1 MGNIREEIN
10 RVNEIMG
17 VSLIKEQT
25 PTKNQNLLVESIMGN
40 MKSNIGNDFNNIYDE
55 LNFCNF
61 LDYWKNRY
69 GGYYNSNHFS
79 TYDEPVKEA
88 FKKHETA
95 NADLKFISAVAY
107 AESRGISDNRGN
119 PTCYGLFQYCRKYM
133 HTYGI
138 NSREEGENPD
148 IATRQFVKHIT
159 KLGNNLSTYTGK
171 DVFAPEHQYLLYLA
185 WQQGSGGIRTIID
198 GCKDGVSSSKDG
210 SGDVDVQV
218 YDVVSSVQVDDVLSG
233 EATIKRGDMGDLVSY
248 IQSVLVFDYSV
259 DLGDFGELED
269 GIDGKF
275 GPKTVE
281 GVKLFQE
288 DFGLVTDGVV
298 GPCTLDTIL
307 EGSVHSCC
315 KPDGCK
321 NNSCKDSKWC
331 KSIKKDKKS
340 VKTKQKDKV
349 DYGNISEIEPESP
362 CSGLQLA
369 KIPNAVNAWRSGQ
382 PTAEELVWIIETY
395 NIEHIVRMNGDS
407 ASDKSARCGGTLTT
421 KEEEKIASYYGVE
434 WYGNTKH
441 TSGGSFYSS
450 HGKGKP
456 GVGRNITG
464 GSVPPIVDLIG
475 EGNVLVHCRNGAD
488 RTGQMVGAFLSQYWS
503 NPEDLWDYAI
513 KFNNWGGP
521 SGHICEP
528 GGNWGYI
535 KYMEAFYPLRD
546 WCQADENRSSCSS
559 CKNIDKIDRV
569 Y

>member
-1 MGNIREEIN
+1 MGNIREEID
-10 RVNEIMG
+10 RVKQIMG
-17 VSLIKEQT
+17 LSLLKEVTQS
-25 PTKNQNLLVESIMGN
+25 KNLLAESIIGN
-40 MKSNIGNDFNNIYDE
+40 MKNNVSSDYYAEYETIT
-55 LNFCNF
+55 FCNF
-61 LDYWKNRY
+61 LKYWEKRYNRY
-69 GGYYNSNHFS
+69 YDGNHFN
-79 TYDEPVKEA
+79 TYDKSVKKA
-88 FKKHETA
+88 FEDHETSKV
-95 NADLKFISAVAY
+95 DLKLISAVAY
-107 AESRGISDNRGN
+107 AESGGIADNRGN

-138 NSREEGENPD
+138 NSREDAENPD

-159 KLGNNLSTYTGK
+159 RLGDNLSTYTGK
-171 DVFAPEHQYLLYLA
+171 DVFAPEHQYLLYLS
-185 WQQGSGGIRTIID
+185 WQQGAAGIRNIID
-198 GCKDGVSSSKDG
+198 GCDTEG
-210 SGDVDVQV
+210 SDNKNKKSTDVQIYDKVDV
-218 YDVVSSVQVDDVLSG
+218 VQVDDILSG
-233 EATIKRGDMGDLVSY
+233 DATIKRGDMGDIVKY
-248 IQSVLVFDYSV
+248 VQSVLVFDYNV
-259 DLGDFGELED
+259 DLGDFGELKD
-269 GIDGKF
+269 GVDGKF
-275 GPKTVE
+275 GSKTAE

-288 DFGLVTDGVV
+288 DYGLVMDGIV
-298 GPCTLDTIL
+298 GPCTLDTML

-315 KPDGCK
+315 KPNGCK
-321 NNSCKDSKWC
+321 NSTCKDSKWC
-331 KSIKKDKKS
+331 KRSKNKKKPTKPNIKKDNKKNYS
-340 VKTKQKDKV
+340 D
-349 DYGNISEIEPESP
+349 IEDIIPKAP
-362 CSGLQLA
+362 CSSLQLD
-369 KIPNAVNAWRSGQ
+369 KIPNAPNSWRSGQ

-395 NIEHIVRMNGDS
+395 DIKHIVRMNGDS
-407 ASDKSARCGGTLTT
+407 KSDKSAKCGGSLTT
-421 KEEEKIASYYGVE
+421 KEEEEIAEYYGVT

-456 GVGRNITG
+456 GKGRNITG

-559 CKNIDKIDRV
+559 CKNVDKIDKV

>member
-1 MGNIREEIN
+1 MSNIREEIN
-10 RVNEIMG
+10 RVKKIMG
-17 VSLIKEQT
+17 LSLLKEVTQS
-25 PTKNQNLLVESIMGN
+25 KNLLVESIFSN
-40 MKSNIGNDFNNIYDE
+40 MEDNIGDDFNSLYDE

-171 DVFAPEHQYLLYLA
+171 DVFAPEHQYLLYLS
-185 WQQGSGGIRTIID
+185 WQQGAGGIRTIID
-198 GCKDGVSSSKDG
+198 GCDTKG
-210 SGDVDVQV
+210 SVNKNKKSTDVQI
-218 YDVVSSVQVDDVLSG
+218 YDTVGVVQVDDIMSG
-233 EATIKRGDMGDLVSY
+233 DATIKRGDMGDIVKY
-248 IQSVLVFDYSV
+248 IQSVLVFDYNV
-259 DLGDFGELED
+259 DLGDFGELND

-275 GPKTVE
+275 GSKTE
-281 GVKLFQE
+281 MGVKLFQE
-288 DFGLVTDGVV
+288 DYGLVMDGIV
-298 GPCTLDTIL
+298 GPCTLDTML

-321 NNSCKDSKWC
+321 NSTCKDSKWC
-331 KSIKKDKKS
+331 KSSKNKKKSTTPIIKKDNKKNYS
-340 VKTKQKDKV
+340 D
-349 DYGNISEIEPESP
+349 IEDIIPESP

-407 ASDKSARCGGTLTT
+407 ANDKSARCGGTLTT
-421 KEEEKIASYYGVE
+421 KEEEEIAEYYGVK
-434 WYGNTKH
+434 WYGDTKH

-503 NPEDLWDYAI
+503 NPEELWDYAI
-513 KFNNWGGP
+513 KFNSWGGP

-559 CKNIDKIDRV
+559 CKNINKIDKI